1 MTCNRAVADDW
12 EEFTWVANA
21 DGTISLQGN
30 NGLFVSSNNST
41 SAMTCDRATA
51 QGWEDFYFGIVST
64 TASANTTATSALAK
78 SFTDVTATTGVY
90 PNPVRDEATVV
101 YSLARE
107 SAVEL
112 AVYDVRGA
120 KVRTLRSGV
129 FGANRYQVRWDGRSD
144 TGHRVPGGMYS
155 VRLSAGNYHRTL
167 KTAMMP

>member
-1 MTCNRAVADDW
+1 MAEPLAGNDLKPAVT
-12 EEFTWVANA
+12 E
-21 DGTISLQGN
+21 
-30 NGLFVSSNNST
+30 
-41 SAMTCDRATA
+41 
-51 QGWEDFYFGIVST
+51 
-64 TASANTTATSALAK
+64 LA
-78 SFTDVTATTGVY
+78 GVY

-129 FGANRYQVRWDGRSD
+129 FGTNRYQVRWDGRSD
-144 TGHRVPGGMYS
+144 TGHRVPGGMYF